1 MEQTLWSIIMEEDN
15 INYHQTSVD
24 KFIDLTDNETFQS
37 DLKSFYQGG
46 RYNMSDAEIDEAGK
60 EGMRD
65 KFIEHM
71 RFQSWNDFTAVK
83 DLNYVENPKYNPD
96 GKEAFGKLIQAW
108 DGSDEVGTGVWEGI
122 WDFGESV
129 VKSPSTYGGI
139 GSLGL
144 AKVGAKLATKGVQFA
159 VRNRISDYFKKKAL
173 LKHALGGALTGAV
186 VEGSVAGLQSHSA
199 GKTRENLIE
208 GYEHT
213 WQDTAKDVAIAGAV
227 GTLTGG
233 VGGYFTGRQ
242 AKNVDDL
249 IAKQQATNKS
259 NRAAV
264 DKVAKETFESV
275 DVETFVAAVDRT
287 LKIQNI
293 LAAKKGVKVTL
304 DPLDADRVAMG
315 QAILK
320 GIPEGIA
327 VPEFSS
333 GLSIDALRSITAATL
348 EISKQLNVPEGK
360 RITEAVADRIRDEGL
375 DGGPTSNI
383 INDIKTKYGLTSDQL
398 SLIYLA
404 DISDAGR
411 TLAEASIIK
420 KGTQKTGKESLDSLK
435 FSKESVLSDLNII
448 SKTSLSTIGD
458 QRAADI
464 VEEAVSNTVSPGL
477 DVGKGIYRSLQ
488 ILDQLRIAFMTS
500 QVATTARNV
509 TSTGLLGVVDP
520 MDEMFKAIFAGVPIP
535 SAVAS
540 GLTAVGIKTTAR
552 KARNEIINIKPK
564 EAGELG
570 INIGFGKR
578 LSSNMISNMTATLR
592 GMSLDSATSSVLKD
606 MMELEMPE
614 AYMRTFHDTM
624 RIELGTKSMNPLAKA
639 GRFVN
644 ILNTATD
651 TVFKQ
656 GAFFASVDKQLRTMN
671 NAELG
676 LNVKD
681 FIVKNGNL
689 QKLDGFVLEKALDD
703 AKRFTM
709 QRDYYND
716 TSLFGKGAK
725 AAVKINEKAPFL
737 VSHAVG
743 VPFPR
748 YIANHIEMQADYIP
762 MVGPVI
768 DALNRMSTKKAKG
781 ELTFFGDAY
790 KSSEDRYVRSATGVM
805 LIFAG
810 YELAKSKGGEVD
822 YASLED
828 KIGADVDVGSSVGFL
843 LAPMWI
849 GDQLY
854 RREVGLPTGDLTE
867 IGSVMGG
874 LNDMGFDLSLLE
886 NMGELFINYMS
897 DQSSSPALKED
908 LDKQGGRMVSVLGYP
923 LTIVRDTVGQFNYD
937 AAGSTYNRDVG
948 LTPEGYGETSGVS
961 GIPIRVDMDASE
973 SANNI
978 FMTEALKAMPDLEST
993 QMLQSMNGK
1002 TDIKIYSIL
1011 NPMPIGKI
1019 NPLKRQ
1025 LTGVAAEPTMTEI
1038 QREFNKFKLE
1048 EYEYVSSRSIE
1059 NGVIHRKVTESLSAT
1074 LNQTFLQWKNLTQTK
1089 GILKIRGISYNEVL
1103 ERAEKNPQDYP
1114 IEEAYQLQ
1122 KAMLDSFVKQTV
1134 RQHANFWDEQY
1145 DKVATKS
1152 KIGYIKNEYLIDLS
1166 KNGEDIYNE
1175 AAQNINTGNY
1185 ETSGAFLAN
1194 AESPI
1199 DVANKQQLL
1208 MGEVAKLLGK
1218 EPFPEVKSKKGSGD
1232 VDIIEGDLATRMEDI
1247 TGRPT
1252 SAALQP

>member
-420 KGTQKTGKESLDSLK
+420 KGTQ
-435 FSKESVLSDLNII
+435 
-448 SKTSLSTIGD
+448 
-458 QRAADI
+458 
-464 VEEAVSNTVSPGL
+464 
-477 DVGKGIYRSLQ
+477 

-500 QVATTARNV
+500 QVATTSRNV

-725 AAVKINEKAPFL
+725 AAVRANEIAPFL

-961 GIPIRVDMDASE
+961 GIPIRTVASVV
-973 SANNI
+973 
-978 FMTEALKAMPDLEST
+978 T
-993 QMLQSMNGK
+993 
-1002 TDIKIYSIL
+1002 
-1011 NPMPIGKI
+1011 
-1019 NPLKRQ
+1019 
-1025 LTGVAAEPTMTEI
+1025 V
-1038 QREFNKFKLE
+1038 
-1048 EYEYVSSRSIE
+1048 
-1059 NGVIHRKVTESLSAT
+1059 KV
-1074 LNQTFLQWKNLTQTK
+1074 
-1089 GILKIRGISYNEVL
+1089 
-1103 ERAEKNPQDYP
+1103 
-1114 IEEAYQLQ
+1114 
-1122 KAMLDSFVKQTV
+1122 
-1134 RQHANFWDEQY
+1134 
-1145 DKVATKS
+1145 
-1152 KIGYIKNEYLIDLS
+1152 
-1166 KNGEDIYNE
+1166 
-1175 AAQNINTGNY
+1175 
-1185 ETSGAFLAN
+1185 
-1194 AESPI
+1194 
-1199 DVANKQQLL
+1199 
-1208 MGEVAKLLGK
+1208 
-1218 EPFPEVKSKKGSGD
+1218 
-1232 VDIIEGDLATRMEDI
+1232 
-1247 TGRPT
+1247 
-1252 SAALQP
+1252 